1 MKTFAQNLAALMPDW
16 VNLPTELVETFDWL
30 EDQGSH
36 HVREGGAPEDH
47 WLSIY
52 PAQYL
57 SHPGASHVTFGGSTL
72 PFTGHWS
79 APDAKIDNRI
89 AEIATTS
96 GDGGRAAIWLD
107 QSGKQQFVHIGYDT
121 LGIITDDPLV
131 FVQFMAMGYPEPG
144 ALEGTDLTPL
154 QSALDYNGH
163 ETLDNFAPE
172 DLPVPPVAFQIFLH
186 DRFGLTMPATARD
199 IGIGDFT
206 EYGDT
211 ESTDAFARWVTSVT
225 PEPTEADLAY
235 EMELMRTVD
244 SLDLKDSDSSDEILQ
259 KIGTLFKS
267 KE

>member
-1 MKTFAQNLAALMPDW
+1 MKTFARNLIALMPSGIT
-16 VNLPTELVETFDWL
+16 LPPELIETFDWL
-30 EDQGSH
+30 EDQGWH
-36 HVREGGAPEDH
+36 QLRAEDRPENH

-52 PAQYL
+52 PEDQRN
-57 SHPGASHVTFGGSTL
+57 HPGASHVTFGGSTL

-79 APDAKIDNRI
+79 APDAKIDKRI

-107 QSGKQQFVHIGYDT
+107 QSGKQQFVHIGHDT

-131 FVQFMAMGYPEPG
+131 FLQFMAMGYPEPG

-163 ETLDNFAPE
+163 ENLDDLAPE

-186 DRFGLTMPATARD
+186 DRFDLTMPATARD
-199 IGIGDFT
+199 IGIGGFT
-206 EYGDT
+206 GYGDPNT
-211 ESTDAFARWVTSVT
+211 TDAFARWVTSVT

-235 EMELMRTVD
+235 ELELMKTVE

>member
-1 MKTFAQNLAALMPDW
+1 MPDW
-16 VNLPTELVETFDWL
+16 VDLPPELIETFDWL
-30 EDQGSH
+30 EDQGWH
-36 HVREGGAPEDH
+36 HVREGGAPEGH

-79 APDAKIDNRI
+79 APDAEIDNRI

-107 QSGKQQFVHIGYDT
+107 ESGKQQFVHMGHDT
-121 LGIITDDPLV
+121 MGIITDDPMVLL
-131 FVQFMAMGYPEPG
+131 QFLAMGYPEPG
-144 ALEGTDLTPL
+144 ALEQTGITPL
-154 QSALDYNGH
+154 QALFDYHGIYDLG
-163 ETLDNFAPE
+163 EFDDNHK
-172 DLPVPPVAFQIFLH
+172 PVPPAALQRFLK
-186 DRFGLTMPATARD
+186 DRFGLDMPANARD
-199 IGIGDFT
+199 IGISDFP
-206 EYGDT
+206 EYGDPET
-211 ESTDAFARWVTSVT
+211 TDAFARWVTSVT

-235 EMELMRTVD
+235 EMELMRTVE
-244 SLDLKDSDSSDEILQ
+244 SLGLKDSDSSDEILQ